1 MTVQID
7 VELNEKWRDDIGE
20 LYTEFKAMDG
30 ASVDLDADVS
40 RASQKVGALKGE
52 VETLTSGHHE
62 IDVDANIDHD
72 SIQESVD
79 SLNELDVDNVDLNL
93 GDLGDLNESISITTD
108 IDDDDPILKALTND
122 KELETRGTVKWHSRG
137 GHGPSSSSGTINW
150 DSDVSA
156 TELIDELKAAKNQAK
171 AAGATTIDYEIK
183 PKNGTSSEFID
194 AVKNNRNDSTN
205 ITHSYTE
212 YTDYQ
217 AHVDHRSFEETEAE
231 LERLKRGMDQS
242 GLTEIKTKVCVE
254 RCDDWKKNLN
264 NIYKDLDAI
273 EDWNK
278 RNGDIEISLAGNLG
292 ELEDT
297 IDAIEESDLDLSG
310 QSGGGDTEV
319 ERMLSNA
326 QSEVSPYEA
335 WKQKHGIGTETD
347 TNEKDTDST
356 TSPGWTKEDRRWMGS
371 GVGRAISTETSA
383 QLDRLDNTLDSLGI
397 EGQMGGNEFTP
408 DDIKISDEMKSQIV
422 EDKFGKSV
430 ANEWPEFRRDEAES
444 VAQKRAFAD
453 ITREF
458 DSTSGYGDGVTKST
472 KDYSDH
478 GEFGFPDTYTKQDGG
493 PYSPKRWL
501 ESSSLNKDV
510 TAGEIRSRGKDKP
523 FGAVEVLWENSGE
536 FSVSERFEESIEDAD
551 PDKNI
556 GQIANELTS
565 KETSHPGFANVLD
578 KEHGTNPFTQKE
590 QDLLGRFGVD
600 MPSSQYFG
608 SEDDSAMANWFT
620 SVTAR
625 RTGGNGF
632 GNFDANLSSFKSGG
646 GTSDWGS
653 ILGFGGLPGFGSDGD
668 NGSGGPGINSLK
680 KLMPTMAK
688 YWQLIALLSPMLITL
703 AANAAGVAAAMG
715 SIAVAGGAVIGL
727 GLLGFGSN
735 LADSM
740 KEAQQR
746 IKEFK
751 KDLFATFKP
760 TFQQF
765 SPFTEAFMATA
776 PIRVEP
782 LAQSMKGLT
791 EFVPTFNDAFDGLVS
806 YAAEF
811 IDVVVQLEPILSQL
825 GMRFGSILGD
835 LAIRAFKWLTQEAYK
850 NQDVMIDVGKAIFS
864 LIKVLYQFAHVLAY
878 LTAIFSPIINMFA
891 WVASFISERLVAAMI
906 AGTMAVYGIAT
917 AVGVLS
923 GAFST
928 LLSTSLASMASSIAA
943 FAATAIT
950 SFLAAAEALAVLIA
964 GQATLLTMTGAGI
977 ALAAAGVAAGY
988 AAYKAIAPKGQA
1000 SSLGGGGAGS
1010 PGFGGGGMGNGGGM
1024 GAGAGVGGGGGSK
1037 TVINVEGDIS
1047 KASISDV
1054 EDAVEKNYS
1063 DQTTIEENR
1072 NPVN

>member
-20 LYTEFKAMDG
+20 LYSEFKAMDG

-40 RASQKVGALKGE
+40 RASNKVGALKGE
-52 VETLTSGHHE
+52 VEALTSGHHE

-108 IDDDDPILKALTND
+108 IDDDDPVLNALTND
-122 KELETRGTVKWHSRG
+122 EDLETQGTIRWDSRG
-137 GHGPSSSSGTINW
+137 GYGPSRSSGTINW

-171 AAGATTIDYEIK
+171 AAGATTIDYEVQ
-183 PKNGTSSEFID
+183 PKDGTSSQFIES
-194 AVKNNRNDSTN
+194 VKNNSNESTSQ
-205 ITHSYTE
+205 THSFTE
-212 YTDYQ
+212 YTNYE
-217 AHVDHRSFEETEAE
+217 AYVDHGSFEESQAE

-242 GLTEIKTKVCVE
+242 GLTKIKTKVCVE

-310 QSGGGDTEV
+310 QSGGGGDTEV

-326 QSEVSPYEA
+326 QNDVSPYEA
-335 WKQKHGIGTETD
+335 WKQKHGIGTETG
-347 TNEKDTDST
+347 TNEKGDDGP
-356 TSPGWTKEDRRWMGS
+356 TSPGWTKEDRKWMGS
-371 GVGRAISTETSA
+371 GFGRAISTEASS

-397 EGQMGGNEFTP
+397 EGQVGGDQFTP
-408 DDIKISDEMKSQIV
+408 SDIQTTTRM
-422 EDKFGKSV
+422 EDAAFQRQTGRF
-430 ANEWPEFRRDEAES
+430 PMGAEQRKMAKEL
-444 VAQKRAFAD
+444 AQSKAFAD
-453 ITREF
+453 VTREF
-458 DSTSGYGDGVTKST
+458 DTTSGYGDGVTRST

-478 GEFGFPDTYTKQDGG
+478 GVYNPNKNRGIYSGQSGAMWATGDAIENTLDG
-493 PYSPKRWL
+493 
-501 ESSSLNKDV
+501 
-510 TAGEIRSRGKDKP
+510 
-523 FGAVEVLWENSGE
+523 
-536 FSVSERFEESIEDAD
+536 
-551 PDKNI
+551 
-556 GQIANELTS
+556 Q
-565 KETSHPGFANVLD
+565 
-578 KEHGTNPFTQKE
+578 HGTNPFTQQE
-590 QDLLGRFGVD
+590 QDLLRQVGVD

-608 SEDDSAMANWFT
+608 SDDDSAMANWFT
-620 SVTAR
+620 SITAR

-632 GNFDANLSSFKSGG
+632 GNFDANLDSFKSGG

-653 ILGFGGLPGFGSDGD
+653 ILGFGGLPGFGGDGD

-751 KDLFATFKP
+751 KELFATFKP

-765 SPFTEAFMATA
+765 SPFTESFMATA

-835 LAIRAFKWLTQEAYK
+835 LAIRAFTWLTQEAYK

-878 LTAIFSPIINMFA
+878 LTAIFSPVINAFA
-891 WVASFISERLVAAMI
+891 WIASFISERWVAAML

-928 LLSTSLASMASSIAA
+928 LLSTSLASMGASIAS

-988 AAYKAIAPKGQA
+988 AAYQAIAPKGQA
-1000 SSLGGGGAGS
+1000 SSLGGGGGGS
-1010 PGFGGGGMGNGGGM
+1010 PGLGGGGAGMANGGGM
-1024 GAGAGVGGGGGSK
+1024 GAGAGGGGGSK
-1037 TVINVEGDIS
+1037 TVINVQGDIS

-1063 DQTTIEENR
+1063 DETTIEENR
-1072 NPVN
+1072 NPIN